1 MSQTPATPAPVPAPA
16 PDAGFRFWLDSI
28 SPYAEQVDWL
38 TFGFLGLLAVLTAP
52 VAILLPYFVIK
63 YRQGNDVPRGQA
75 PRRNRLLELTWA
87 LGPLFL
93 SLIFFWQAADMFV
106 KQRTM
111 PDDALTIHVQGKQWM
126 WRFQHPGGQREIDTL
141 HVPRG
146 EPVKLRMISTDVIH
160 SLFLP
165 ALRIK
170 HDVLPDRYTEMWFQ
184 AEETGRYHILC
195 AEFCGTGHSRMRGT
209 FVVMEPE
216 AYQDWLD
223 DRVPSETLVERGEKL
238 FTAYGCAGCHAD
250 GGSQVVR
257 APDLTGLW
265 GKSVPL
271 KAGGTVTADADYIR
285 DSILLPRKHIVAG
298 YPAIMP
304 SFEGQI
310 AEGDLAELVAYI
322 QALGTGEGTSRP

>member
-1 MSQTPATPAPVPAPA
+1 MSEPNPAPTPM
-16 PDAGFRFWLDSI
+16 PDDSFRFWVDSI

-38 TFGFLGLLAVLTAP
+38 TFGFLGLLALLIAP

-63 YRQGNDVPRGQA
+63 YRQGSAAQRDRA
-75 PRRNRLLELTWA
+75 PQRNRLLELAWS

-93 SLIFFWQAADMFV
+93 SLIFFWQAADLYV
-106 KQRTM
+106 EGRTM

-146 EPVKLRMISTDVIH
+146 EPVRLRMISTDTIH

-170 HDVLPDRYTEMWFQ
+170 HDVLPDRYTDLWFEAQ
-184 AEETGRYHILC
+184 DTGRYHILC

-209 FVVMEPE
+209 LVIMEPE
-216 AYQDWLD
+216 DYQDWLD
-223 DRVPSETLVERGEKL
+223 NRAPSETLAARGEKL

-250 GGSQVVR
+250 GRPLRR
-257 APDLTGLW
+257 AR
-265 GKSVPL
+265 
-271 KAGGTVTADADYIR
+271 AG
-285 DSILLPRKHIVAG
+285 
-298 YPAIMP
+298 PA
-304 SFEGQI
+304 
-310 AEGDLAELVAYI
+310 
-322 QALGTGEGTSRP
+322 RPMG